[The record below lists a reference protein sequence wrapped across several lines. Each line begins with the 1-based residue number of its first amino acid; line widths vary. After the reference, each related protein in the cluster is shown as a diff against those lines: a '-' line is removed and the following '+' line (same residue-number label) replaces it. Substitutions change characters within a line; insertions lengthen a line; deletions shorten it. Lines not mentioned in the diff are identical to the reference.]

1 MAAGQGFKPRLM
13 AFPRIVPG
21 LRFER
26 RLIASKATVLPL
38 DDPGM
43 CAPSFY
49 KGGVGWIFILS
60 HLKSYTSPRLY
71 YSKHLSL

>member
-1 MAAGQGFKPRLM
+1 
-13 AFPRIVPG
+13 
-21 LRFER
+21 
-26 RLIASKATVLPL
+26 
-38 DDPGM
+38 M